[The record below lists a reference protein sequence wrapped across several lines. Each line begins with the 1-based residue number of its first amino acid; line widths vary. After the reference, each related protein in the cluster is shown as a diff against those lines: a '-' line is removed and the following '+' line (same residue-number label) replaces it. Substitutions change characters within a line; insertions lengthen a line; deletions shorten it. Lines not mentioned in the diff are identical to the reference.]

1 MALHDFE
8 SRLPPVTEASLRFN
22 SRGHADPG
30 SMTEYLQTELNKF
43 ASDPEIAKLGDEEIV
58 EKFSKKVGRDPF
70 STKYFFGLA
79 EVESEDKVNHP
90 NHYTQGKFECIE
102 VIQEQLQADAF
113 LGFLQG
119 NVVKY
124 LWRWRDKNGIEDLKK
139 AQWYLNKMV
148 ETHR

>member
-1 MALHDFE
+1 MVEDFE
-8 SRLPPVTEASLRFN
+8 SKP
-22 SRGHADPG
+22 
-30 SMTEYLQTELNKF
+30 
-43 ASDPEIAKLGDEEIV
+43 
-58 EKFSKKVGRDPF
+58 
-70 STKYFFGLA
+70 
-79 EVESEDKVNHP
+79 EDKVNHP

-124 LWRWRDKNGIEDLKK
+124 LWRWRDKNGLEDLKK